1 MIIQDCSCE
10 VMITMTCGESQS
22 SIMTPVY
29 WPVVVEEDEL
39 EARLDDN
46 IPYDYE
52 VEELKCAID
61 AGLFK

>member
-39 EARLDDN
+39 EAQLDDDISN
-46 IPYDYE
+46 ENND
-52 VEELKCAID
+52 CD
-61 AGLFK
+61 

>member
-1 MIIQDCSCE
+1 MDDYQVIIQDCSCE

-39 EARLDDN
+39 EAAGWLYDENIDDC
-46 IPYDYE
+46 E
-52 VEELKCAID
+52 
-61 AGLFK
+61 

>member
-1 MIIQDCSCE
+1 MVIQDCSCE

-39 EARLDDN
+39 EAAGGLYDENIDDC
-46 IPYDYE
+46 E
-52 VEELKCAID
+52 
-61 AGLFK
+61 

>member
-46 IPYDYE
+46 IPYI
-52 VEELKCAID
+52 EELKCALD
-61 AGLFK
+61 AGLII